1 MFVLDANN
9 CQHTAINLIF
19 MASILLAVYA
29 TGCWVSIFFFLLLVG
44 QLSCCL
50 CFFFLPCSVSGGWC
64 PTRVGRIPFMQASL
78 GAGCISPAFHVL
90 LKPMPSGI
98 VLQVC
103 PSYSAWRGKGMV
115 HGAAWLEKGIVHSS
129 AGLATCIG
137 EGHPIEAS
145 NHIQS
150 SNPISIER
158 QHLWKGGIQIKQL
171 ALGKHRSQGGG
182 PCHQPAIHATLRVN
196 WNIHGTFQKLRLT
209 VLMSKKLNMEQPELS
224 RNFAS
229 HFVRMVK
236 LDMCSKFSS
245 LRKSTWNTC
254 CSSAII
260 R

>member
-1 MFVLDANN
+1 M
-9 CQHTAINLIF
+9 QII
-19 MASILLAVYA
+19 ASIPQSTSFSWLA
-29 TGCWVSIFFFLLLVG
+29 FFLQCMPLVVG
-44 QLSCCL
+44 YLSFSSCCWL
-50 CFFFLPCSVSGGWC
+50 VSFLVVSVFLLPCSVSGGWC

-158 QHLWKGGIQIKQL
+158 QHLWKGGIQIK
-171 ALGKHRSQGGG
+171 
-182 PCHQPAIHATLRVN
+182 
-196 WNIHGTFQKLRLT
+196 
-209 VLMSKKLNMEQPELS
+209 
-224 RNFAS
+224 
-229 HFVRMVK
+229 
-236 LDMCSKFSS
+236 
-245 LRKSTWNTC
+245 
-254 CSSAII
+254 
-260 R
+260 